1 MAAVETAVANAKLP
15 REDSRQGDSRQG
27 ESQRRECSAGVADE
41 KAPLPSGEG
50 LG

>member
-15 REDSRQGDSRQG
+15 REDSRHGDSR
-27 ESQRRECSAGVADE
+27 RRECSADVADE
-41 KAPLPSGEG
+41 KAPLPTGEG